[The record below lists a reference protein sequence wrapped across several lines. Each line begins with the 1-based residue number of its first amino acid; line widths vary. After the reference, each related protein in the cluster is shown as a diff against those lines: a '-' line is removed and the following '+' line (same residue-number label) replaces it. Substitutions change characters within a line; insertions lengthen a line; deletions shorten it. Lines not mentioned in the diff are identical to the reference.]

1 MATTVDAP
9 PTPPPPA
16 PPVKQDRRAGTGR
29 LAALLVS
36 PTMLVLALVVAY
48 PILAAFR
55 LSFYR
60 DNDGIDPETGLV
72 QSGET
77 FVGLDN
83 FTDMFSGDAGE
94 RFRNALMNTTTFTV
108 VAVSIEVVLGVLMAL
123 VMHRA
128 FKGRALV
135 RAAILVPWAV
145 PTAIAGLLWRWIF
158 QADGVVNKILD
169 LDEPIL
175 WTTDGIQAWFAVI
188 IADTWKT
195 APFIGLLVLAGLQV
209 ISNEVYEAAKLDGA
223 SPWKTF
229 WAITL
234 PLVKP
239 TLLVAVLFRILD
251 TLRLFDLPFTL
262 IGPGKDA
269 TDTITVIAY
278 EEAVKF
284 GKYGPASAY
293 SIFLFAYVA
302 VVAFVFVKLLGAD
315 VLGTRDGKK
324 GR

>member
-1 MATTVDAP
+1 MSTTTEAP
-9 PTPPPPA
+9 PTPSPPP
-16 PPVKQDRRAGTGR
+16 PRQSRRAGAGR
-29 LAALLVS
+29 LAAALVT

-48 PILAAFR
+48 PVLAAFR
-55 LSFYR
+55 LAFYQKK
-60 DNDGIDPETGLV
+60 DGIDPETGLLE
-72 QSGET
+72 QGET
-77 FVGLDN
+77 FVGLEN
-83 FTDMFSGDAGE
+83 FTDMLVGDAGD
-94 RFRNALMNTTTFTV
+94 RFRNALFNTTSFTV

-158 QADGVVNKILD
+158 QADGVVNKVLD
-169 LDEPIL
+169 LETPIL
-175 WTTDGIQAWFAVI
+175 WTTDGFQAWVAVV

-251 TLRLFDLPFTL
+251 TLRMFDLPFTL

-293 SIFLFAYVA
+293 SVFLFLYVA

-315 VLGTRDGKK
+315 VLGTRAGKK

>member
-1 MATTVDAP
+1 MATLIDAP
-9 PTPPPPA
+9 ITPEPPA
-16 PPVKQDRRAGTGR
+16 KAPVGRKAGVGR

-36 PTMLVLALVVAY
+36 PTLLVLGLVVAY
-48 PILAAFR
+48 PIVSALRLA
-55 LSFYR
+55 FYQR
-60 DNDGIDPETGLV
+60 NDGVDPETGLRLT
-72 QSGET
+72 GDR
-77 FVGLDN
+77 FVGIDN
-83 FTDMFSGDAGE
+83 FTDMFVGDAGE
-94 RFRNALMNTTTFTV
+94 RFRNALLNTTTFTI
-108 VAVSIEVVLGVLMAL
+108 VAVSLEVVLGILMAL
-123 VMHRA
+123 VMHKA

-135 RAAILVPWAV
+135 RASILVPWAV

-158 QADGVVNKILD
+158 QADGVAND
-169 LDEPIL
+169 LLPGDPVL

-229 WAITL
+229 WSITL

-239 TLLVAVLFRILD
+239 TLMVAVLFRILD
-251 TLRLFDLPFTL
+251 TLRMFDLPYTL
-262 IGPGKDA
+262 IGPGKNA
-269 TDTITVIAY
+269 TDTVTVIAF

-293 SIFLFAYVA
+293 AIFLFLYVA
-302 VVAFVFVKLLGAD
+302 VVAFVFVRLLGAD
-315 VLGTRDGKK
+315 VVGARS
-324 GR
+324 GRNR

>member
-1 MATTVDAP
+1 MSTTTEAP
-9 PTPPPPA
+9 PKPPQAPPPG
-16 PPVKQDRRAGTGR
+16 QSRRAGTGR
-29 LAALLVS
+29 LAAALVT

-48 PILAAFR
+48 PVLAAFR
-55 LSFYR
+55 LAFYQK
-60 DNDGIDPETGLV
+60 NDGIDPQTGLL
-72 QSGET
+72 QRGET
-77 FVGLDN
+77 FVGLEN
-83 FTDMFSGDAGE
+83 FTDMLVGDAGD
-94 RFRNALMNTTTFTV
+94 RFRNALFNTTSFTV

-135 RAAILVPWAV
+135 RASILVPWAV

-158 QADGVVNKILD
+158 QADGVVNKVLD
-169 LDEPIL
+169 LETPIL
-175 WTTDGIQAWFAVI
+175 WTTDGFQAWVAVV

-209 ISNEVYEAAKLDGA
+209 VSNEVYEAAKLDGA

-251 TLRLFDLPFTL
+251 TLRMFDLPFTL

-293 SIFLFAYVA
+293 SVFLFLYVA

-315 VLGTRDGKK
+315 ALGTRSGKK

>member
-1 MATTVDAP
+1 M
-9 PTPPPPA
+9 
-16 PPVKQDRRAGTGR
+16 
-29 LAALLVS
+29 VS
-36 PTMLVLALVVAY
+36 PTLLVLALVVAY
-48 PILAAFR
+48 PLLSAFR
-55 LSFYR
+55 LAFYQR
-60 DNDGIDPETGLV
+60 NDGVNPETGILET
-72 QSGET
+72 GEK
-77 FVGLDN
+77 FVGLEN
-83 FTDMFSGDAGE
+83 FSDMFLGANGE
-94 RFRNALMNTTTFTV
+94 RFRNALWNTTTFTV
-108 VAVSIEVVLGVLMAL
+108 VAVSLEVVLGVLMAL

-135 RAAILVPWAV
+135 RASILVPWAV

-158 QADGVVNKILD
+158 QADGVVNKILA
-169 LDEPIL
+169 LDTPVL
-175 WTTDGIQAWFAVI
+175 WTTDGLQAWFAVI

-229 WAITL
+229 WSITL

-251 TLRLFDLPFTL
+251 TLRMFDLPYTL
-262 IGPGKDA
+262 IGPGKNA

-284 GKYGPASAY
+284 NKYGPASAY
-293 SIFLFAYVA
+293 SVFLFLYIA

-315 VLGTRDGKK
+315 VLGTRAGKR